1 MAVSAI
7 LIGVTIALAFYQW
20 IYGVVWRAWKFMR
33 REFLANPFPLVTT
46 TTSIHATHQQQQVP
60 TVTVGVGKGGGPLP
74 SAPSSSSIQSVCMP
88 L

>member
-33 REFLANPFPLVTT
+33 REFLANQLPLVTT
-46 TTSIHATHQQQQVP
+46 TTSIHATHQPQGPVM
-60 TVTVGVGKGGGPLP
+60 VGVGGPLP
-74 SAPSSSSIQSVCMP
+74 SAPSSVHYPSIQSVCMR